1 MIGLLRGGK
10 GGGLVGLG
18 ERRRCR
24 EFERLLSGA
33 ERLVVSGC
41 GKKEEKRV
49 KVGRQWM

>member
-24 EFERLLSGA
+24 GFGRLWSDAKGV
-33 ERLVVSGC
+33 VVSGC
-41 GKKEEKRV
+41 GKKEETRV
-49 KVGRQWM
+49 KFGRQ